1 MAADAR
7 PAALALWAPIL
18 VICHQ
23 RHTLLLPRA
32 VLAHHQDGHDDDYG
46 CDDGKDSG
54 DDVHASNMYLLLA
67 AQQENNDE
75 DSGKCGRNSQ
85 HASYLWRMMMG
96 MRGMR
101 FKAYEGPHT

>member
-7 PAALALWAPIL
+7 PGALTLWAPIL

-32 VLAHHQDGHDDDYG
+32 VLAHHQDGHDDDYYG

-54 DDVHASNMYLLLA
+54 DDVHASNCTFFDL
-67 AQQENNDE
+67 
-75 DSGKCGRNSQ
+75 
-85 HASYLWRMMMG
+85 
-96 MRGMR
+96 MRITQVTVAVIHSMH
-101 FKAYEGPHT
+101 HTYGG

>member
-32 VLAHHQDGHDDDYG
+32 VLAHHDDYA
-46 CDDGKDSG
+46 CDDGKDS
-54 DDVHASNMYLLLA
+54 DVFLFWLPTM
-67 AQQENNDE
+67 
-75 DSGKCGRNSQ
+75 
-85 HASYLWRMMMG
+85 RMMM
-96 MRGMR
+96 
-101 FKAYEGPHT
+101 KTLVTVAVIHLHHTYDEDGDDGDEAH

>member
-32 VLAHHQDGHDDDYG
+32 VLAHHHDGHDDDYG
-46 CDDGKDSG
+46 CDDARIL
-54 DDVHASNMYLLLA
+54 VFLFWLPTM
-67 AQQENNDE
+67 
-75 DSGKCGRNSQ
+75 
-85 HASYLWRMMMG
+85 RMMM
-96 MRGMR
+96 
-101 FKAYEGPHT
+101 KTLVTVAVIHLHHTYDEDGDDGDEAH

>member
-32 VLAHHQDGHDDDYG
+32 VLAHHQDGHDDDIM
-46 CDDGKDSG
+46 
-54 DDVHASNMYLLLA
+54 VVVVARILVAMYMLA
-67 AQQENNDE
+67 TCTFFWLP
-75 DSGKCGRNSQ
+75 SR
-85 HASYLWRMMMG
+85 RMMKTLVTVAVIHLHHTN
-96 MRGMR
+96 RGGR
-101 FKAYEGPHT
+101 WGWRG